1 MLSKSGAFDTN
12 VKAHKKTEEDEEKEE
27 ECGYHENST
36 DGRLEKEVTLGL
48 KGRHRN
54 KGFRVTFLCKG
65 QRWGLSGRCISMLSV
80 EHQDE
85 RGTYFRAGEHRE
97 GKGERWWQTNNSIYK
112 YYNKTIH
119 KFKLIN
125 KHKLKQNSQKHMK
138 QSLSWGIR
146 SGCAVHIYLSFV
158 FSQME
163 VTASECDAGVCYL
176 VFLNERPESFALAL
190 AGTVRF
196 VVRAWVSEAGLRHRP
211 LHRLTVVFKLHI
223 ARRLEPRLIRLY
235 DLRGVLRGKTAQI
248 VLMCDFCLY

>member
-1 MLSKSGAFDTN
+1 MLTSWSCEVRRGLDWACSVRAEPLTN

-36 DGRLEKEVTLGL
+36 DGRPEKEVTLGL

-97 GKGERWWQTNNSIYK
+97 GKGKENDGGKGITASANT
-112 YYNKTIH
+112 TIKLH

-125 KHKLKQNSQKHMK
+125 KHKLKQNSQKHMNNHSHEVSD
-138 QSLSWGIR
+138 Q
-146 SGCAVHIYLSFV
+146 AVLFIFTWVL
-158 FSQME
+158 FS
-163 VTASECDAGVCYL
+163 
-176 VFLNERPESFALAL
+176 
-190 AGTVRF
+190 VR
-196 VVRAWVSEAGLRHRP
+196 W
-211 LHRLTVVFKLHI
+211 K
-223 ARRLEPRLIRLY
+223 
-235 DLRGVLRGKTAQI
+235 
-248 VLMCDFCLY
+248 